1 MKLNRL
7 PVLIRTEVTAAA
19 KSASLPAVYS
29 RALVVLE
36 EAVNE
41 LSFAKLKQVDISVE
55 GLAAW
60 AKAHQDEQLT
70 KTARE
75 LKFRARR
82 TANYIAE
89 QLVKQRKDAFVAR
102 GGRLINGN
110 HGAAQ
115 HVPVG
120 EPESGGIHETLIHA
134 GYKPSEV
141 NTIRYVARAPD
152 DLHHAQLPGTRLRD
166 AVRGKSGYK
175 TYSKVYYEM
184 FSSPAGSPLK
194 LTSWFRNNNARG
206 LARQLTDP
214 LENAKARQSVALMR
228 AWCEEFLSNLPKTVS
243 KAKVSK

>member
-19 KSASLPAVYS
+19 KGANLPAVYS

-89 QLVKQRKDAFVAR
+89 QLVKQRKAAFVAR
-102 GGRLINGN
+102 GGVLYNTRFI
-110 HGAAQ
+110 
-115 HVPVG
+115 PIS
-120 EPESGGIHETLIHA
+120 EPESGGTVAVLQEAGYTQHEATLIQIVGRA
-134 GYKPSEV
+134 SDDKSQLNDNQILSAMRGTGRKKVTLSAVFRTTFSE
-141 NTIRYVARAPD
+141 NNAP
-152 DLHHAQLPGTRLRD
+152 LYR
-166 AVRGKSGYK
+166 S
-175 TYSKVYYEM
+175 
-184 FSSPAGSPLK
+184 
-194 LTSWFRNNNARG
+194 SWFRNNSARG
-206 LARQLTDP
+206 IARR
-214 LENAKARQSVALMR
+214 LEGEIEIAKAKQIVTLTH
-228 AWCEEFLSNLPKTVS
+228 AWCDEFLKNLPKTVS